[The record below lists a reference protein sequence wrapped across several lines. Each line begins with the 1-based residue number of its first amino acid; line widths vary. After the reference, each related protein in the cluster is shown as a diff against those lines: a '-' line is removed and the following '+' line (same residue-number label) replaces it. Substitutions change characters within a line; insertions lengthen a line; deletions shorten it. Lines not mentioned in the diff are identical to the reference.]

1 MTFLVFLLP
10 DNVLFKML
18 LQLKLLDHNLTLS
31 FESVFSILSVL
42 FAVYTIEAFLKIV
55 GLGLKKY
62 FLSGW
67 NV

>member
-1 MTFLVFLLP
+1 MIFLVFLLP

-18 LQLKLLDHNLTLS
+18 LQLKLLDHILTLS
-31 FESVFSILSVL
+31 FESVFSILSFL
-42 FAVYTIEAFLKIV
+42 FAVYTAEAFLKIV
-55 GLGLKKY
+55 GLGLRKY